1 MFSNAFTRSSFAEG
15 AGGGGERTESW
26 YGSAA
31 NDVTTKKRERTNKL
45 GNEIADEMCFTWNP
59 LFFLLTAYFTRR
71 GAPSYEPR
79 RGAEGYADEDRPVT
93 NDVLPCRARESK
105 KMNGTVFEFCPFFS
119 FEFPRVSSFPMCSAR
134 LASREILC
142 DISILGPETFALA
155 FLTHFSGVEQFAG
168 DGKLGVG
175 RWGAGSLSRWKAFY
189 LIYGGQV

>member
-1 MFSNAFTRSSFAEG
+1 MLPLALRLSG
-15 AGGGGERTESW
+15 KGGGGRTESW

-105 KMNGTVFEFCPFFS
+105 KMNGTVFEFCPFFFPS
-119 FEFPRVSSFPMCSAR
+119 NSLEFPRFQCAPLVLLLAR
-134 LASREILC
+134 YCAIFRFSVRKHSPSR
-142 DISILGPETFALA
+142 F
-155 FLTHFSGVEQFAG
+155 
-168 DGKLGVG
+168 
-175 RWGAGSLSRWKAFY
+175 
-189 LIYGGQV
+189 